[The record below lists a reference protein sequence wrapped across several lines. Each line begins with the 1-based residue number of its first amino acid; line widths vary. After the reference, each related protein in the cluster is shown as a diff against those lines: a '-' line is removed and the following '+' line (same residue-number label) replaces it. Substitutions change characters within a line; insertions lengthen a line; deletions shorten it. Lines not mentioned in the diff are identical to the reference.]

1 MLPLG
6 GTAHGTR
13 PLTIGLPSREA
24 GGQEDSG
31 RSCKPKVEVEKP
43 CRSRRGWQVE
53 MAQRDWPHTEGDQAA
68 ARETAP
74 CMCPSFHALTQLA
87 LCANFLLLPETLYRR
102 SVLIPILQLGKRRHG
117 EVKHLTQGFLLVSG
131 EAEIQTLTTQLWFP
145 GVLTT
150 ILPAPPWL
158 PSGSFR
164 SGQ

>member
-6 GTAHGTR
+6 GTAHGTH

-68 ARETAP
+68 APGNSTLHVP
-74 CMCPSFHALTQLA
+74 
-87 LCANFLLLPETLYRR
+87 LLPCPN
-102 SVLIPILQLGKRRHG
+102 SI
-117 EVKHLTQGFLLVSG
+117 
-131 EAEIQTLTTQLWFP
+131 
-145 GVLTT
+145 
-150 ILPAPPWL
+150 
-158 PSGSFR
+158 SFVR
-164 SGQ
+164 